1 MGAVQ
6 AVGQAKS
13 SLGFFGV
20 VLMDG
25 GHTEDGMSISIPRVV
40 TEKALPYKAAF
51 DAAHS
56 FCSSTAGAIGFYC
69 KEAQG
74 IGG

>member
-1 MGAVQ
+1 
-6 AVGQAKS
+6 
-13 SLGFFGV
+13 
-20 VLMDG
+20 
-25 GHTEDGMSISIPRVV
+25 MSISIPRVV